1 MTTGKLQAH
10 KTSAGLTIWLT
21 GLSGAGKSTLAALL
35 TDRLREAGG
44 RRWNGWTAMNCGA
57 AWGGDSA
64 SAARTGSRTSAG
76 QSISPGC

>member
-1 MTTGKLQAH
+1 MTTGRLQVP

-35 TDRLREAGG
+35 TDRLREQGQAVEWLDGDELRRSLG
-44 RRWNGWTAMNCGA
+44 R
-57 AWGGDSA
+57 DSA

-76 QSISPGC
+76 RCTSPGC

>member
-35 TDRLREAGG
+35 TDRLREQGAGG
-44 RRWNGWTAMNCGA
+44 GMAGRR
-57 AWGGDSA
+57 
-64 SAARTGSRTSAG
+64 
-76 QSISPGC
+76 